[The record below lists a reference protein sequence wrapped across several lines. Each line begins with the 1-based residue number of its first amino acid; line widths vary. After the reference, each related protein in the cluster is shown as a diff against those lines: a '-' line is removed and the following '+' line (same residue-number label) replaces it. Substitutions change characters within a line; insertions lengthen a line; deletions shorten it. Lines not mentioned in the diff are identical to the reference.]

1 MIQNAV
7 SVLPSSA
14 SYEAYYWLQRRLGG
28 LREINPVRR
37 LSAGVET
44 WKRITRQG
52 YEPLGKIFFEVGTG
66 RVPLVPLAFWLMG
79 AEKTITVDLNPYLKK
94 ELVIESLRYIAT
106 HRDEIENLFGEL
118 LDRKRLQSLLMFT
131 ELDFSLRA
139 FLDLCH
145 IEYVA
150 PGNAAST
157 GLPPQSIDFHTSY
170 TVLEHIP
177 PNVLTQILKEGGRLI
192 SNTGLFVHRID
203 YSDHFSH
210 SDKTISAIN
219 FLQYSD
225 DKWSRYAGN
234 RYMYMN
240 RLRHDDF
247 LTLFESSGQC
257 ILDTEQDT
265 DQPLLALLND
275 GALTVAEKFSDK
287 TKEILAVR
295 ASWIV
300 SKKSG

>member
-1 MIQNAV
+1 MKPITGFKGA
-7 SVLPSSA
+7 
-14 SYEAYYWLQRRLGG
+14 WGG